1 MKFRFPN
8 SAKIKG
14 IHPEKI
20 EISRGGGRR
29 MHRRIAVDDDTK
41 QFGGCVSIPE
51 LHEQA
56 GREEFAKIQDGNAEQ
71 GGKIHLVISQAIM
84 PWRRAGWVT
93 LI

>member
-1 MKFRFPN
+1 
-8 SAKIKG
+8 
-14 IHPEKI
+14 
-20 EISRGGGRR
+20 

-41 QFGGCVSIPE
+41 FGGCVSIPE